1 MNYIECVDY
10 IQNAALYGSKK
21 VDLEGIARLL
31 SRLQNPHFSLKFVHV
46 AGTNGKGSVCAM
58 TERVLRESGY
68 STGLFTSPYLETF
81 TERIRIDGQNIK
93 EDAFTNIANRVI
105 SAAKEIVAEGFVHP
119 TFFELVT
126 SCAFT
131 AFKEQNVD
139 IAIIEAGVGGL
150 NDSTN
155 VIDPLISIITNI
167 GMDHMNVLGS
177 TIEEIARKKAG
188 IIKPGCP
195 VVLYPQESPMA
206 YTEIL
211 MEARSQSAPLYSVSD
226 AKIMIHA
233 SGLDGQKFSVSY
245 QGIEAMLELSLLG
258 RHQILNASTAFIALI
273 VLKQS
278 LGLHKIT
285 SESIARGFKCA
296 KWPGRLE
303 IVRKSDPLII
313 IDGAHNRQAAKYLKE
328 ELMRLA
334 VNQKFILLTG
344 IMGTKDAEGIIEEL
358 SEIALAAVATSPAPP
373 KSLPADELKEL
384 LEEKIGAVYY
394 EQSPELALKMAAQ
407 LAQKEKAPL
416 IAAGSLYLAGKI
428 RALILSG
435 D

>member
-1 MNYIECVDY
+1 MNYTECVDY

-31 SRLQNPHFSLKFVHV
+31 SRLQNPHFSLKCIHV

-68 STGLFTSPYLETF
+68 RTGLFTSPYLETF
-81 TERIRIDGQNIK
+81 TERIRIDGQNID
-93 EDAFTNIANRVI
+93 EEAFAAIANRVI
-105 SAAKEIVAEGFVHP
+105 SAAKEITSEGFIHP

-126 SCAFT
+126 ACAFI
-131 AFKEQNVD
+131 AFKDNKVD
-139 IAIIEAGVGGL
+139 ITVIEAGVGGL

-155 VIDPLISIITNI
+155 VIDPLISVITNI

-177 TIEEIARKKAG
+177 TIEDIARKKAG

-206 YTEIL
+206 YTEVL
-211 MEARSQSAPLYSVSD
+211 MEARRQSAPLYSASD

-233 SGLDGQKFSVSY
+233 SGLDGQRFSVSY
-245 QGIEAMLELSLLG
+245 QGIKAMLEISLLG
-258 RHQILNASTAFIALI
+258 RHQILNAATAFITLV

-278 LGLHKIT
+278 LGLNKIT
-285 SESIARGFKCA
+285 SESIIRGFKNA

-303 IVRKSDPLII
+303 IVHKNDPLII
-313 IDGAHNRQAAKYLKE
+313 IDGAHNRQAAKYLKD
-328 ELMRLA
+328 ELLRLA

-344 IMGTKDAEGIIEEL
+344 IMGTKDAEGIIEET
-358 SEIALAAVATSPAPP
+358 ERNSPCRSRHIPC
-373 KSLPADELKEL
+373 PA
-384 LEEKIGAVYY
+384 
-394 EQSPELALKMAAQ
+394 
-407 LAQKEKAPL
+407 
-416 IAAGSLYLAGKI
+416 
-428 RALILSG
+428 
-435 D
+435 